1 MIDLTTSNA
10 PIEVLIVDDHSMF
23 ASGLA
28 TLLAAEV
35 DIQVIGTAGNA
46 AEAEEA
52 CQRRVPDV
60 VLMDFGLPD
69 MNGAHAT
76 ERIRALHPTAK
87 VVMLTSLVDDSTVLA
102 GVEAGCSG
110 YVTKDQDLEN
120 VVAAIRAA
128 YAGESVISPAMLARL
143 LPRLRKTEQDPVGS
157 DLTARE
163 LEVLELFVEGLSNKA
178 IGERL
183 FISVNTVRTHVQNVL
198 TKLRAHSKL
207 EATVI
212 AARLGLIRFGE

>member
-1 MIDLTTSNA
+1 
-10 PIEVLIVDDHSMF
+10 
-23 ASGLA
+23 
-28 TLLAAEV
+28 
-35 DIQVIGTAGNA
+35 
-46 AEAEEA
+46 
-52 CQRRVPDV
+52 
-60 VLMDFGLPD
+60 
-69 MNGAHAT
+69 
-76 ERIRALHPTAK
+76 
-87 VVMLTSLVDDSTVLA
+87 
-102 GVEAGCSG
+102 
-110 YVTKDQDLEN
+110 
-120 VVAAIRAA
+120 
-128 YAGESVISPAMLARL
+128 MLARL